1 MCYEHAIVARFD
13 AKPNREVQPSYVHHF
28 LWDAIKAMYDTMFE
42 LERHALLTG
51 YYKAFAMVGLCCAYC
66 DECIPERRDSCLDH
80 AVKRYCKHQH
90 KVRPG
95 MEACGT
101 DVFKTVR
108 NAEYDVEVLTSP
120 YEKITF
126 FGLLLLE

>member
-1 MCYEHAIVARFD
+1 
-13 AKPNREVQPSYVHHF
+13 
-28 LWDAIKAMYDTMFE
+28 
-42 LERHALLTG
+42 
-51 YYKAFAMVGLCCAYC
+51 
-66 DECIPERRDSCLDH
+66 
-80 AVKRYCKHQH
+80 
-90 KVRPG
+90 
-95 MEACGT
+95 MEACGI